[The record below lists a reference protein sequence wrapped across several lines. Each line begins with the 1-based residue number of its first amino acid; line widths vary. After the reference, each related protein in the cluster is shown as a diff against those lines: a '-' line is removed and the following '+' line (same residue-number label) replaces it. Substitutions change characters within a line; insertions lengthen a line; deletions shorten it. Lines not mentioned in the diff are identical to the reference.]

1 MEIKTIPPDT
11 GGSSAGA
18 ILADGTVPLTSEW
31 DTGNFQI
38 KGPSAVYVSSTEP
51 TSPYTGMLWS
61 DTSIASRHAIKKWD
75 GSAWVQIG
83 GVEASAR
90 TISLTHDHGALLTGA
105 DITSALESIAY
116 FGSSS
121 VTIEIDNK
129 TVKNLTQGAVVNA
142 GSGKVK
148 IPVPSGHGFVAGEVV
163 CIDGTTNYSWIFAV
177 DSVEETYVIVNAT
190 YVAETVQSTAVIRTV
205 IQGGIN
211 FSGTIPA
218 LYLSAVGYTSGANQK
233 QPVVIY
239 NTDSS
244 ANAIRLMS
252 LPKLFMISGIKFIS
266 FVSDGMV
273 FRNCGYVLLESC
285 STLGATS
292 KVGVTA
298 TENCFLWARRHSFR
312 NINYALYANVNAS
325 LVSQDCSTF
334 STVLYGLVADFGG
347 TVKKASATQPTGST
361 ANEYAITSRGG
372 QII

>member
-177 DSVEETYVIVNAT
+177 DSVEETYVIVPAA

-211 FSGTIPA
+211 FSGTIPS

-244 ANAIRLMS
+244 ANAIRLLS

-285 STLGATS
+285 STIGATS
-292 KVGVTA
+292 KIGVTA
-298 TENCFLWARRHSFR
+298 TENCFLWARRHSFW
-312 NINYALYANVNAS
+312 NIKYAFLANVNAS
-325 LVSQDCSTF
+325 LVSQDSSTF
-334 STVLYGLVADFGG
+334 STVLYGLVADYGG

-361 ANEYAITSRGG
+361 ANEYAVTSRGG

>member
-177 DSVEETYVIVNAT
+177 DSVEETYVVVSAN
-190 YVAETVQSTAVIRTV
+190 YVAETVPSTAVIRTV

-218 LYLSAVGYTSGANQK
+218 FYLSAVGYTSGANQK

-292 KVGVTA
+292 KIGVTA

-312 NINYALYANVNAS
+312 NINYAFLANVNAS
-325 LVSQDCSTF
+325 LVSQDSSTF

-347 TVKKASATQPTGST
+347 TIKKASATQPTGTT
-361 ANEYAITSRGG
+361 ANEYAVTSRGG